1 MIVTLYD
8 AVLKETPFLSV
19 LGAFTEKIL
28 EEERERMRRDHEQ
41 EITVLKSKM
50 ESEKQTKAAMQSEI
64 ESMKKDYEEKLK
76 QLEETVINE
85 KSQTDF
91 SMVHGTANGS
101 KVPVL
106 HRSHS
111 VLDEEGNVVRV
122 AANGIVNGGE
132 ASKVHRKSISQ
143 MQQEAMLK

>member
-1 MIVTLYD
+1 
-8 AVLKETPFLSV
+8 
-19 LGAFTEKIL
+19 
-28 EEERERMRRDHEQ
+28 
-41 EITVLKSKM
+41 
-50 ESEKQTKAAMQSEI
+50 MQSEI
-64 ESMKKDYEEKLK
+64 ESMKKDYEDKLK

-85 KSQTDF
+85 KSQTNF
-91 SMVHGTANGS
+91 AMVPGADNGT

-122 AANGIVNGGE
+122 AANGTVNGGDT
-132 ASKVHRKSISQ
+132 SKVHRKSISQ

>member
-1 MIVTLYD
+1 MRHLFS
-8 AVLKETPFLSV
+8 LC
-19 LGAFTEKIL
+19 LGAFSEKIL
-28 EEERERMRRDHEQ
+28 EEERERMSREHEQ
-41 EITVLKSKM
+41 EIKVLKSKM
-50 ESEKQTKAAMQSEI
+50 ESEKQSKAAMQSEI
-64 ESMKKDYEEKLK
+64 ESMKKDYEDKLK

-85 KSQTDF
+85 KSQTNF
-91 SMVHGTANGS
+91 SMVPGADNGT

-122 AANGIVNGGE
+122 AANGTVNGGDT
-132 ASKVHRKSISQ
+132 SKVHRKSISQ

>member
-1 MIVTLYD
+1 MKD
-8 AVLKETPFLSV
+8 AVYGRNIFSLC
-19 LGAFTEKIL
+19 LGAFSGKIL
-28 EEERERMRRDHEQ
+28 EEERERMRQDHEQ

-50 ESEKQTKAAMQSEI
+50 ESEKQSKAAMKSEI

-76 QLEETVINE
+76 QLEETVITE

-91 SMVHGTANGS
+91 SMVPGAANGLPGT

-122 AANGIVNGGE
+122 AANGTVDGGDT
-132 ASKVHRKSISQ
+132 SKVPRKSISQ

>member
-1 MIVTLYD
+1 
-8 AVLKETPFLSV
+8 
-19 LGAFTEKIL
+19 
-28 EEERERMRRDHEQ
+28 MRREHEK

-50 ESEKQTKAAMQSEI
+50 ESEKQSKAAMQGEI

-85 KSQTDF
+85 KSDSAL
-91 SMVHGTANGS
+91 SMVSGAANGS
-101 KVPVL
+101 KVPL
-106 HRSHS
+106 LNRSHS

-122 AANGIVNGGE
+122 GATGTINGGE
-132 ASKVHRKSISQ
+132 SSKVHRKSISQ